1 MPDRCRTRHLCTRAR
16 PSAAR
21 DPRTA
26 PTGSRDVRQTA
37 CARHQPGD
45 GRRPSAAR
53 TRLLLLLKATH
64 LHAGNLGRT
73 GRGPWRPRGSP
84 ARPPMIPRC
93 PFSRNPCVLVCG
105 ERCVTCCGRAG
116 VERPM
121 SSEPPYAPLII
132 PARAGEKFLNLAAMA
147 STGRSKGLKPVDASQ
162 LFTTRWLCVLWAR
175 CCIGTIGKTKFLR
188 ADGRLWG
195 VALETKLSQPRKA

>member
-93 PFSRNPCVLVCG
+93 PFSGNRCVLVCG

-132 PARAGEKFLNLAAMA
+132 PARAGEKFEFGSYGVHWKIEGSQARGCFSVVYHPLAL
-147 STGRSKGLKPVDASQ
+147 RSLG
-162 LFTTRWLCVLWAR
+162 
-175 CCIGTIGKTKFLR
+175 
-188 ADGRLWG
+188 
-195 VALETKLSQPRKA
+195 ALLHRHHREDEIPTC